1 MGFIQK
7 RVNALMSLLYCKK
20 PKQPTDKKYT
30 FEGVATATPFLLPE
44 YRNQYICV
52 LIFTR

>member
-7 RVNALMSLLYCKK
+7 SVKALMSLLYCKK

-30 FEGVATATPFLLPE
+30 FEGVALAAPFSFSG
-44 YRNQYICV
+44 YRN
-52 LIFTR
+52 